1 MKAVFLDR
9 DTFAKE
15 IELSAPEG
23 LDEWTVY
30 GRTEAA
36 EVIERLQDTDIAV
49 VNKVVLDAYILGQL
63 PNLKFIQVAA
73 TGTNNIDHEAAK
85 KQNILVQNIA
95 GYSVESVAEHT
106 MAMILAAMRGLMP
119 YHQAVVDG
127 TWQKD
132 GRFCLTEPLIYDL
145 YDKTLVIVGMGD
157 TGGQVDKLARVF
169 GMKVLWAER
178 QGKAPRDGRYTE
190 FAEALA
196 QADIVSLH
204 CPLTEDTRYLVNA
217 ETIALMTKKPLLVN
231 AARGPVIDPQ
241 AVADAVQNGQL
252 LGVVTDVFEQEP
264 PVANEPLLRL
274 ANHPRVLFT
283 PHVAWASIGAQKKL
297 WAILRQQVTEFVQ
310 HHG

>member
-9 DTFAKE
+9 DTFAKD
-15 IELSAPEG
+15 IDLPAPDG
-23 LDEWTVY
+23 VDEWQVH
-30 GRTEAA
+30 GRTAAA
-36 EVIERLQDTDIAV
+36 EVIERLQDADIAV

-63 PNLKFIQVAA
+63 PNLKFIQVTA

-85 KQNILVQNIA
+85 RQGIVVQNVA

-106 MAMILAAMRGLMP
+106 MAMILAAMRGLKP
-119 YHQAVVDG
+119 YHQAVTDG
-127 TWQKD
+127 SWQTD
-132 GRFCLTEPLIYDL
+132 GRFCLTEPLIFDL
-145 YDKTLVIVGMGD
+145 YDKTLAIIGMGD
-157 TGGQVDKLARVF
+157 IGQEIDKRAKAF

-178 QGKAPRDGRYTE
+178 RGKAPRDARYTPFE
-190 FAEALA
+190 DALA

-204 CPLTEDTRYLVNA
+204 CPLTDDTQHLINA
-217 ETIALMTKKPLLVN
+217 ETIALMQKKPLLMN
-231 AARGPVIDPQ
+231 AARGAVIEPQ
-241 AVADAVQNGQL
+241 AVVEAVENGQL

-264 PVANEPLLRL
+264 PASDEPLLRL

-297 WAILRQQVTEFVQ
+297 WSILRQQVSEFVQ